1 MPRCSWDTAS
11 FLARRIR
18 SPGRWSLNSAGRQT
32 STAQPGRGPTSRSR
46 DNDRHTIEDEH
57 AALIDTSSLRNT
69 LEAVKA
75 ANRTRLI
82 RKVDEA
88 GNSQRLSLPN
98 LLGLPLDERPN
109 DVVPQ
114 EEKKRTKQDV
124 HDEHPS
130 DLPRLN
136 LNTSQTDRGPGP
148 PVPSKRQFVVPVNEL
163 PVTGPGG
170 EVPPLSTQWELHGA
184 VPARFRLPWLICVD
198 KDVRTKALVS
208 RARLAMEIEAF
219 DSYYTPS
226 VAEEEVVAQVV
237 SDLELT
243 LSDSMTD
250 FKVELM
256 GSRATGLAS
265 PLSDIDVNLVP
276 RDSRRPD
283 VVEDRPQAL
292 QVLRKLARVLRQIRV
307 QTPSLK
313 SKFAVSFLI
322 SKARV
327 PILRV
332 FHLPS
337 GLEMQ
342 IQHTNVG
349 YNTTE
354 YAKTFIREY
363 PTLKRL
369 FMVVRQALAVR
380 GLTNGWSGGITSY
393 PLLNM
398 IVAALKDHEEQHGSG
413 DVADQFLHFLEM
425 YSDLDFDSTG
435 ISITPFKILTQT
447 DFEDTSNPIQQHF
460 RRTGYQYMY
469 LEDPADPSNN
479 LGKSVVK
486 VRDMQATIIALRSI
500 LSQAMRQ
507 WDDTVGKLSEK
518 RLSSEN
524 MPSLL
529 ANIIEGDYR
538 TFELDRAALTQM
550 PPQR

>member
-1 MPRCSWDTAS
+1 
-11 FLARRIR
+11 
-18 SPGRWSLNSAGRQT
+18 
-32 STAQPGRGPTSRSR
+32 
-46 DNDRHTIEDEH
+46 
-57 AALIDTSSLRNT
+57 
-69 LEAVKA
+69 
-75 ANRTRLI
+75 
-82 RKVDEA
+82 
-88 GNSQRLSLPN
+88 
-98 LLGLPLDERPN
+98 
-109 DVVPQ
+109 
-114 EEKKRTKQDV
+114 
-124 HDEHPS
+124 
-130 DLPRLN
+130 
-136 LNTSQTDRGPGP
+136 
-148 PVPSKRQFVVPVNEL
+148 
-163 PVTGPGG
+163 
-170 EVPPLSTQWELHGA
+170 
-184 VPARFRLPWLICVD
+184 LPWLICVD

-243 LSDSMTD
+243 LSDSIAD

-332 FHLPS
+332 LHLPS

-398 IVAALKDHEEQHGSG
+398 IVAALKDHEAQHGSG